1 MTQQLLDQGADVIL
15 PVAGVGAGAGALY
28 AVKTHGN
35 AYLIGV
41 ETDWAMS
48 EPEYAGIILT
58 SILKNLDVTDVQTV
72 KAIVDGRF
80 AGGIH
85 FGRLETG
92 EVGLAPFHE
101 LDSLVSPRVK
111 VDLEQ
116 IKKEIIADKI
126 KTRP

>member
-41 ETDWAMS
+41 DTDWALS

-58 SILKNLDVTDVQTV
+58 SILKNLDVTEVRTV
-72 KAIVDGRF
+72 KAIVDGTF
-80 AGGIH
+80 
-85 FGRLETG
+85 TG
-92 EVGLAPFHE
+92 SNHLGSLQTNEVGLAPFHE
-101 LDSLVSPRVK
+101 LDSLISPKVK

-116 IKKEIIADKI
+116 IKEDMIALKI
-126 KTRP
+126 KTKP